1 MTNVTGLNCSE
12 VIAFLADYLDHEL
25 DVATAARFEWHLE
38 RCASCRNY
46 LASYRD
52 TIRMARA
59 ANRVPELHVEEP
71 PEDLVTAIVNS
82 VRPKQ
87 Q

>member
-1 MTNVTGLNCSE
+1 MTDATRLNCSE

-25 DVATAARFEWHLE
+25 DAATLAKFEWHLE

-46 LASYRD
+46 LASYRE
-52 TIRMARA
+52 TIQLARA
-59 ANRVPELHVEEP
+59 ADRIPELHVEEP
-71 PEDLVTAIVNS
+71 PEDLVAAILNS